1 VRPIKL
7 AHALIPAGLLLAP
20 LASQGHDV
28 ITTAMTWDRDIAR
41 IVNERCASCHHTGGS
56 SFSLMS
62 YAEGRPWAEAIK
74 EEVLARRMPPWGA
87 VKGFGD
93 FRNDQALTS
102 EQLERI
108 VSWADGGAP
117 EGDEKDFPPPPKFDP
132 PAASTPRA
140 PAISVRGDKTLD
152 RAVLLDGLMPHT
164 LPDKASFQVVA
175 ERPDGS
181 VQPLV
186 WFYEYKTKYAHPFL
200 FRAPIE
206 LPACTVIRGVPANA
220 SIDLL
225 PVVSAKSPTPGP
237 VPAPAHQTA
246 PCSQHPGAGIEP
258 RRGTRAPAGM

>member
-1 VRPIKL
+1 MKL
-7 AHALIPAGLLLAP
+7 ARAFILAGLLLP
-20 LASQGHDV
+20 VASQGHDI
-28 ITTAMTWDRDIAR
+28 ITTTITWDREIAR

-56 SFSLMS
+56 AFSLMS

-117 EGDEKDFPPPPKFDP
+117 EGDEKDFPPPPKFDGP
-132 PAASTPRA
+132 LLVAHQPGHPG
-140 PAISVRGDKTLD
+140 AIPVSGDKTLS
-152 RAVLLDGLMPHT
+152 RAVLLDGLMPRT
-164 LPDKASFQVVA
+164 IPDNASFQVVA
-175 ERPDGS
+175 ELPDGS

-186 WFYEYKTKYAHPFL
+186 WFYEYKMKFAHPFL

-206 LPACTVIRGVPANA
+206 LPACTVIHGVPATA
-220 SIDLL
+220 GIDLW
-225 PVVSAKSPTPGP
+225 PVSGKSPTPGR

>member
-1 VRPIKL
+1 MKL
-7 AHALIPAGLLLAP
+7 AHLFILAGLLLAP
-20 LASQGHDV
+20 FASQGHDI
-28 ITTAMTWDRDIAR
+28 ITTSITWDREIAR
-41 IVNERCASCHHTGGS
+41 IVNERCASCHHTGGAA
-56 SFSLMS
+56 FSLMS

-74 EEVLARRMPPWGA
+74 EEVLSRRMPPWGA

-132 PAASTPRA
+132 PTASGPHA

-152 RAVLLDGLMPHT
+152 RAIWLDGL
-164 LPDKASFQVVA
+164 LPRVVPDHASFQVVA

-186 WFYEYKTKYAHPFL
+186 WFYEFKTKYAHPFL
-200 FRAPIE
+200 FRAPME

-225 PVVSAKSPTPGP
+225 VLPVSAKSPTPGP
-237 VPAPAHQTA
+237 VPAPEHQTA
-246 PCSQHPGAGIEP
+246 LCSQRPGAGTEP
-258 RRGTRAPAGM
+258 RRDTRAPAGM